1 MEKKNIDRDKDRNSS
16 RKRKKKKKK
25 KDDRPADR
33 IILDIFL
40 GKSY

>member
-25 KDDRPADR
+25 DDRPADR